1 MRFYSLDWLQDR
13 LKGCCNRMTARDAV
27 RQRIIDLC
35 RINNITVNKLGTICG
50 VTQSTF
56 NNIINTGSKNP
67 TIATVSKICDGLN
80 MTIREFFD
88 DGIFENIEQE
98 IK

>member
-1 MRFYSLDWLQDR
+1 
-13 LKGCCNRMTARDAV
+13 MTARNAV

-35 RINNITVNKLGTICG
+35 NSHNITVNKLSTICG

-56 NNIINTGSKNP
+56 NNIINTGSMNP
-67 TIATVSKICDGLN
+67 TISTITKICNGLDI
-80 MTIREFFD
+80 TLRDFFD
-88 DGIFENIEQE
+88 DVLFEDIEQE